1 MAAPTNALTTL
12 TNIGNREDLEDEI
25 YRVVPEE
32 TPFTNNIGR
41 TKAKAVTHEWQTE
54 TLRTASATSSTA
66 LEGGDST
73 ATAANLTT
81 RLGNYC
87 QINLDRGSVSGT
99 AEVVDKA
106 GRSSEITRQKVLKGL
121 ELKRDFE
128 LRALGNNF
136 PAVAESG
143 ATTRKMAGILCF
155 LTSNDSRG
163 AGGSDG
169 SASGGIFT
177 TAATNGTQRTFTET
191 LLKASLNS
199 CFTSGGKPSQL
210 YLGPTH
216 KQQAS
221 AFTGIASLRKDVPG
235 DKMGTIIGAADV
247 YVSDFGN
254 LTMIPHAYALTRDA
268 VLVSPDMAAVATL
281 RGWTTEPV
289 AKTGDAENFQIL
301 AEKTLV
307 VRNQA
312 AHGVVADLT

>member
-32 TPFTNNIGR
+32 TPFTNNVGR
-41 TKAKAVTHEWQTE
+41 VKASAVTHEWQTE
-54 TLRTASATSSTA
+54 SLRAASATSSIA

-106 GRSSEITRQKVLKGL
+106 GRSSEITRQKIMKGL
-121 ELKRDFE
+121 ECKRDFE
-128 LRALGNNF
+128 LRAIGNNF

-155 LTSNDSRG
+155 LASNDSRG

-169 SASGGIFT
+169 VAAGGIYT
-177 TAATNGTQRTFTET
+177 TAAVNGTQRTFTET
-191 LLKASLNS
+191 LLKASLSS
-199 CFTSGGKPSQL
+199 CFSSGGKPSQA
-210 YLGPTH
+210 YMGPTH
-216 KQQAS
+216 KQQFS
-221 AFTGIASLRKDVPG
+221 AFTGIASIRKDVKG
-235 DKMGTIIGAADV
+235 DSMGTIIGAADV

-254 LTMIPHAYALTRDA
+254 LTLIPHAYGLTRDC
-268 VLVSPDMAAVATL
+268 LLLSPDFAAIGTL
-281 RGWTTEPV
+281 RGWTTEAV
-289 AKTGDAENFQIL
+289 AKTGDSENFQVL
-301 AEKTLV
+301 AEKTVV

-312 AHGVVADLT
+312 AHGVIADLT